1 MSTASVHA
9 RTLGAGPVAM
19 VGVGNL
25 GGAVL
30 EGLLATATITRD
42 DVRCV
47 VRRPERAAELV
58 VQHRVPAGTDIA
70 AAVAG
75 AATVLLGVKPQ
86 VLPEVLPAVADA
98 LEPGALVVSLAAGVS
113 TAALEAALPDGTH
126 VVRVMTNTPIRVRRA
141 VSVAAAGAHA
151 SDGDLDRVR
160 ALFEGLGTVLVL
172 DEAAI
177 DAVTALSG
185 SGPAYVLLLTEALVA
200 GGIALGLAP
209 EDATALAVGTV
220 AGTGALMLADG
231 PAVDPAV
238 LRRAVTSPAGTTAAA
253 LAVLEDADLVGAV
266 VRAMA
271 AAASRA
277 AELGR

>member
-1 MSTASVHA
+1 MSVPVPA
-9 RTLGAGPVAM
+9 LGAGPIAM

-25 GGAVL
+25 GGAML
-30 EGLLATATITRD
+30 EGLLATATVARD

-58 VQHRVPAGTDIA
+58 ARHRVAAGTDVA
-70 AAVAG
+70 TAVTG

-86 VLPEVLPAVADA
+86 VLPEVLPAVAGA
-98 LEPGALVVSLAAGVS
+98 LRPGALVVSLAAGVS

-141 VSVAAAGAHA
+141 VSVVAAGAHA
-151 SDGDLDRVR
+151 SDADLDRAR
-160 ALFEGLGTVLVL
+160 ALFGGLGTVLVL
-172 DEAAI
+172 EEGAI

-185 SGPAYVLLLTEALVA
+185 SGPAYVLLLTEALIE
-200 GGIALGLAP
+200 GGVALGLAR
-209 EDATALAVGTV
+209 EDATLLAVGTV
-220 AGTGALMLADG
+220 AGTAELMVADG
-231 PAVDPAV
+231 AQVDPGA

-253 LAVLEDADLVGAV
+253 IAVLEAADLGGAL

-271 AAASRA
+271 AASARA